1 MGVRAMRETIF
12 PPLNVSFSDI
22 LLGLAILWLIYDGTR
37 KNRAKFLI
45 DAADLLAELV
55 SLGMD
60 RVRYEEVNG
69 VWGLTFLVRELQA
82 STDNDRVF
90 TYRFVSMEDSNI
102 RDDLRMRLARF
113 KFKDLRDAALHIVK
127 FLPRTYEFSESEN
140 TDEWSLKYRGDTS

>member
-1 MGVRAMRETIF
+1 
-12 PPLNVSFSDI
+12 
-22 LLGLAILWLIYDGTR
+22 
-37 KNRAKFLI
+37 
-45 DAADLLAELV
+45 
-55 SLGMD
+55 MD